1 LAFALR
7 RLLCQQQ
14 RNEIMKEF
22 LSLVKSVSYLFAL
35 SRLNYF
41 TTWHAAPSGLIS
53 AFAPTSSL
61 PSNYRNAGVNPDL
74 SVVAKPATITSFLQ
88 ILQPA
93 SA

>member
-1 LAFALR
+1 
-7 RLLCQQQ
+7 
-14 RNEIMKEF
+14 MKEF

-74 SVVAKPATITSFLQ
+74 SVVAKPATITSFMQ